1 MKSLE
6 ITIRPNTP
14 DVVISSEA
22 IISNLNMSD
31 KESSIKTV
39 ASYLREDIQ
48 DYCRSLPPLIW
59 PPTVE
64 DLCTESRLPPA
75 SVTLILTNLLK
86 SNDGVQTLKVNMLVD
101 SYSADFIH
109 GASQG
114 ACITKKHFLVVFD
127 PHNLAGKK
135 KLRK

>member
-1 MKSLE
+1 
-6 ITIRPNTP
+6 
-14 DVVISSEA
+14 
-22 IISNLNMSD
+22 MSD

-64 DLCTESRLPPA
+64 ELCTENRLPPA
-75 SVTLILTNLLK
+75 SVTLILTNLSK
-86 SNDGVQTLKVNMLVD
+86 SNDGFQTLSVNMLVD

-109 GASQG
+109 GVSLG

-127 PHNLAGKK
+127 PHNLAGQK